1 MKRSENVIY
10 ETSPATRLTEAYPL
24 ANGSLA
30 ALLYGTAEETKILL
44 THEAIGDE
52 SGKKEPFQIPFDGDY
67 IEFSEIREYLASTEK
82 REVKNI
88 GELSFKISAGS
99 VSKYQRSLDLTRSV
113 AEIEFLSD
121 ANRIN
126 SECFIS
132 NPANV
137 LLFQTVSEERVDAE
151 ISLDMFAAT
160 EIYAYGMQ
168 VTYLSEA
175 REENCGKSYAAAMR
189 INTDG
194 MITLEGTK
202 AIIKGAT
209 LIRAVFAFEA
219 GEDVKACENAVVK
232 RMSNASSLGYNVLKD
247 EHIADVYPIF
257 SRLEFSLSSPDLFDL
272 STSKRMKAFMHGS
285 KDYALVVLMFNIGR
299 YLYTATCRENSR
311 CENLYGLWNLYSE
324 QALDSVPHL
333 DPNEWTPDTAIGYI
347 RKFMTEIED
356 GEGYGVFPNMLFALG
371 KYATVGNI
379 AFSAALYEMMISEK
393 SGRPVALPSM
403 PKEFTTGSVKG
414 IKIESGRM
422 ADISWCDG
430 RVVEFK
436 VYILDNSDK

>member
-44 THEAIGDE
+44 THEDIGDE
-52 SGKKEPFQIPFDGDY
+52 AEQRELFEIPFDGDY
-67 IEFSEIREYLASTEK
+67 IEFSEINEYISSTKK

-88 GELSFKISAGS
+88 GELSFKITAGE
-99 VSKYQRSLDLTRSV
+99 VSEYRRSLDLMKSI

-121 ANRIN
+121 TNRIN
-126 SECFIS
+126 SECFVS

-137 LLFQTVSEERVDAE
+137 LLFQMQSEERVDAE
-151 ISLDMFAAT
+151 ISLDMFSAT

-175 REENCGKSYAAAMR
+175 MDENCGKRYAAAMR

-194 MITLEGTK
+194 AVTLEGGRATVT
-202 AIIKGAT
+202 GAT
-209 LIRAVFAFEA
+209 LIRIVLAVET
-219 GEDVKACENAVVK
+219 GDDVKACESSVVK
-232 RMSNASSLGYNVLKD
+232 RMSSAASSGYNVLKD
-247 EHIADVYPIF
+247 EHIADVCPIF
-257 SRLEFSLSSPDLFDL
+257 SRLEFTLQSPDFFDL
-272 STSKRMKAFMHGS
+272 STSRRMKAFMHGS

-299 YLYTATCRENSR
+299 YLYTATYRKNSR
-311 CENLYGLWNLYSE
+311 CENLYGLWNLYSSSE
-324 QALDSVPHL
+324 QTSLPKIN
-333 DPNEWTPDTAIGYI
+333 PNELTPDTAIGYI
-347 RKFMTEIED
+347 RKFMTEVEE
-356 GEGYGVFPNMLFALG
+356 GEGYGVFPNMIFALA
-371 KYATVGNI
+371 KYGALGNI
-379 AFSAALYEMMISEK
+379 AFSAAIYEMLISEK
-393 SGRPVALPSM
+393 SGRPVALPSL
-403 PKEFTTGSVKG
+403 PEEFATGSIKG

-436 VYILDNSDK
+436 VYLLDK